1 MIESLKRFF
10 PAKGGYIIGP
20 LAVVS
25 FLGISS
31 FVRSGVATSLNI
43 ALFALEV
50 LAFGLMA
57 YSMFWK
63 QRKTEK

>member
-10 PAKGGYIIGP
+10 PAKGGHIIGP

-31 FVRSGVATSLNI
+31 AIRNGVATSLNV
-43 ALFALEV
+43 ALFALEI
-50 LAFGLMA
+50 LALGLMV